1 MSCNNANFGGWSSC
15 AALMEKMNGGSLQ
28 DKGVTWTD
36 TTAVASSTWHGLI
49 AALTE
54 ATRTVF
60 MTPINAFENT
70 TDDVEITTSQLG
82 KKSITG
88 KPIPS
93 GLIYLD
99 ASIYDYKQLHVLEDT
114 WFEFVPF
121 FQDGSY
127 WMTRKT
133 DGTLKGFRCKVGTKA
148 GLPPEDKS
156 QSYPMYLFFD
166 NYAEFEDVV
175 VVSPDFNFSDLMD
188 YSPVGLEF
196 RVTTAMA
203 AGDVVVQVN
212 KRGSGDPM
220 LGLAIAD
227 FEVIKSNA
235 EPTVVVTVLVE
246 DGLGQYTLTVQ
257 ADNDGTPA
265 NLASGE
271 YVTLQASDDDATY
284 VNYLSSNLK
293 ITQA

>member
-1 MSCNNANFGGWSSC
+1 MNCNDANFGGWSSC

-54 ATRTVF
+54 SARTVL

-93 GLIYLD
+93 GLIHLD
-99 ASIYDYKQLHVLEDT
+99 ASICDYKQLHVLEDT

-156 QSYPMYLFFD
+156 MSYPMYLFFD

-188 YSPVGLEF
+188 YSAVGLEF

-212 KRGSGDPM
+212 KRGSGDAM
-220 LGLAIAD
+220 TGLAIAD
-227 FEVIKSNA
+227 FEVVKSNGA
-235 EPTVVVTVLVE
+235 PAVTITVLVE
-246 DGLGQYTLTVQ
+246 DGMGQYTLTVK
-257 ADNDGTPA
+257 DGDAA
-265 NLASGE
+265 NLSSGE
-271 YVTLQASDDDATY
+271 YVVLQASDDDASY
-284 VNYLSSNLK
+284 VTYLSSNLK
-293 ITQA
+293 ITQS

>member
-1 MSCNNANFGGWSSC
+1 MRCTNANFGGWSSC

-28 DKGVTWTD
+28 NKGVTWTD
-36 TTAVASSTWHGLI
+36 TTAVASATWHGKI
-49 AALTE
+49 AGLTE
-54 ATRTVF
+54 ATRTAL

-93 GLIYLD
+93 GIIYLD
-99 ASIYDYKQLHVLEDT
+99 ASIGDYKSLHTLEDT

-121 FQDGSY
+121 FQDGTY

-133 DGTLKGFRCKVGTKA
+133 DGSLKGFRCKVGTKA
-148 GLPPEDKS
+148 GLPPDDKS
-156 QSYPMYLFFD
+156 QSYPLYLFFD

-188 YSPVGLEF
+188 YSAVGLDF

-203 AGDVVVQVN
+203 AGDVTVQVD
-212 KRGSGDPM
+212 KRGTGE
-220 LGLAIAD
+220 GLTGLIASD
-227 FEVIKSNA
+227 FEVLASNA
-235 EPTVVVTVLVE
+235 EPTVAVTVLVE
-246 DGLGQYTLTVQ
+246 NGLGSYTLTIK
-257 ADNDGTPA
+257 ADNDGTPT

-271 YVTLQASDDDATY
+271 YVTLQASKNDGTY
-284 VNYLSSNLK
+284 VTYLSSGLK